1 MTYATPEAFRQAL
14 EARIRK
20 ASREREQPIARVRQ
34 LIVFDRFLARVFLV
48 LGDRVIV
55 KGGAAL
61 EIRLA
66 RARTTKDID
75 LRVSGGSDDLLDIL
89 RRACELDCGDFLS
102 FAIEIDPEHA
112 EIEGDGIVYEGRR
125 YRAEARLA
133 GKIYGDRFGVD
144 AGFGDVL
151 TTAVEV
157 HEGTDL
163 LAFAGIARTRYLVYP
178 REAHVAE
185 KLHAYTLPRNRENT
199 RVKDL
204 PDLALLAT
212 TGAYD
217 AVVLRHAIGATFAF
231 RKTHAVPALLP
242 GPPSAWTLVY
252 ANIASRDVLPWQDI
266 EAVTTAA
273 RAFLNPVLAG
283 ATGTWDQNAWDWKS
297 V

>member
-1 MTYATPEAFRQAL
+1 VTYATPEAFRQAL

-34 LIVFDRFLARVFLV
+34 LLVFDRFLARVFAV
-48 LGDRVIV
+48 LGDRAIV
-55 KGGAAL
+55 KGGTAL
-61 EIRLA
+61 ELRLA
-66 RARTTKDID
+66 RARTTNDID
-75 LRVSGGSDDLLDIL
+75 LRVTGGSSDLLDVL
-89 RRACELDCGDFLS
+89 RRACELDCSDFLS
-102 FAIEIDPEHA
+102 FAIDTDPEHP

-133 GKIYGDRFGVD
+133 GRIYGDRFGVD

-157 HEGTDL
+157 HQGTDF
-163 LAFAGIARTRYLVYP
+163 LAFADIAPTQYRVYP

-185 KLHAYTLPRNRENT
+185 KLHAYTLPRKRENT

-212 TGAYD
+212 TGSFD
-217 AVVLRHAIGATFAF
+217 AVALRGAIEATFAF
-231 RKTHAVPALLP
+231 RKTHAIPASLP
-242 GPPSAWTLVY
+242 EPPSSWTPIY
-252 ANIASRDVLPWQDI
+252 ANIAGRDELPWQDL
-266 EAVTTAA
+266 EAVTAAA

-283 ATGTWDQNAWDWKS
+283 ESGTWDLDAWQWM
-297 V
+297 VP